1 MEPIGSSLWLEK
13 KGFPNKSKGIKN
25 SKFKNRSEYQQSC
38 FNCKKIGHLIVECP
52 KLQKHKQSI
61 SREENYKGKL
71 KKSLMTT
78 WDEFDEKEES
88 HKEEGNLGL
97 MATESEKNTRTKFRV

>member
-1 MEPIGSSLWLEK
+1 
-13 KGFPNKSKGIKN
+13 
-25 SKFKNRSEYQQSC
+25 
-38 FNCKKIGHLIVECP
+38 
-52 KLQKHKQSI
+52 
-61 SREENYKGKL
+61 
-71 KKSLMTT
+71 MTT